1 MEASKTD
8 NGLIDQLRKRLDE
21 CLVKRLTGLESAEGE
36 EKIEKAY
43 EVRDYLNVH
52 HYLTEEHIFTDQEAT
67 ALLVF
72 ADPLDVALACW
83 ESDTSVDLDICDM
96 LDKINARAD
105 FPLADGTMPEPFI
118 PEGLPEMCWSL
129 LPGEGRLICIRR
141 GESGYYPS
149 DWETG
154 DAGRN
159 RETADFANEQRGITK
174 AQELAML
181 HGSMYGW
188 NTLGADPKQYEG
200 KAGQRQGE
208 TLKMLSQEKVRQ
220 IREQYPP
227 GTRVRL
233 NAMPDD
239 PQPIAPGSE
248 GVVTG
253 CDDAGQ
259 LQMHWSNGRSLSL
272 LPDVDDFTVISRPEK
287 SKGPQECIIKDTSK
301 KRTEPSR

>member
-52 HYLTEEHIFTDQEAT
+52 HYLTEEHTFTDQEAK
-67 ALLVF
+67 ALLAF
-72 ADPLDVALACW
+72 ADPLEVTLACR
-83 ESDTSVDLDICDM
+83 ESSTSVDLNICEM

-105 FPLADGTMPEPFI
+105 YPLAGGSVAEPYI
-118 PEGLPEMCWSL
+118 SDGLPELCFSV
-129 LPGEGRLICIRR
+129 LPGTGKLICIKR

-154 DAGRN
+154 DPERN

-181 HGSMYGW
+181 HGSMAGW
-188 NTLGADPKQYEG
+188 DTLGADPKSYE
-200 KAGQRQGE
+200 KPPYSR
-208 TLKMLSQEKVRQ
+208 MLNPKPKQKKQEER
-220 IREQYPP
+220 
-227 GTRVRL
+227 
-233 NAMPDD
+233 
-239 PQPIAPGSE
+239 
-248 GVVTG
+248 
-253 CDDAGQ
+253 
-259 LQMHWSNGRSLSL
+259 
-272 LPDVDDFTVISRPEK
+272 
-287 SKGPQECIIKDTSK
+287 
-301 KRTEPSR
+301 